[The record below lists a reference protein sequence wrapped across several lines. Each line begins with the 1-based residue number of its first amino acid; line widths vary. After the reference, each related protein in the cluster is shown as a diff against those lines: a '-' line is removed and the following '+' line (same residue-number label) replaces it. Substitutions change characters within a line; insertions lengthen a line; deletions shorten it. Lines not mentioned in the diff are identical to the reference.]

1 MKRLFLTLA
10 ACAAL
15 CACSKDDADS
25 QKTPVFTGDTAY
37 LNVRISDA
45 ATRASAGDP
54 NEFENGSAN
63 EYAVSDAKFYFYD
76 ANEAFVTQASVWNGG
91 DPVGGDGNI
100 EFNGNS
106 VVVLRGLTGTSFPKY
121 MVTVLNAPA
130 GFQPGQRLDG
140 MLATMAGSMYN
151 NAGEFVM
158 STTSHPDQKDA
169 DNGALPY
176 YVTEVTA
183 ANFSP
188 EPVKATFANTVA
200 VYVERLAAKVS
211 LRLGDLENLDATTG
225 RCKLNVS
232 VAGEL
237 NGTDDGT
244 TSPAEGATD
253 IYIEF
258 LGWALNGTALDSYM
272 MKNIDESWTNTAT
285 SLGLGWN
292 WKDPTRYRCY
302 WGKSY
307 NYAKTDGN
315 YPLTSGD
322 GNLVAPGNSQAGD
335 MNAKYLHYIT
345 AAQIG
350 NAVSGTGS
358 SDYCFENTNT
368 AALAQTRSA
377 LTSVLLKTRIC
388 DKDGGA
394 LDLVRYNGLLY
405 NKETYLGYVP
415 NSLGLNAYYEDGQTP
430 EGLKKYTRIGA
441 DYLELATL
449 GDGKVYV
456 KMKETLP
463 TPVYAISGE
472 TAAEITDFTAIDT
485 ALKEF
490 NETGAEA
497 IAYTGGEMY
506 YNIPIE
512 HLRNNEADDK
522 TIYEANYGVVRNH
535 HYVLSIDKLSR
546 LGKGIFDPDEVII
559 PNVEDEKETYYIGA
573 TIHILSWKLVNQ
585 GVEL

>member
-63 EYAVSDAKFYFYD
+63 EHAVSDAKFYFYD
-76 ANEAFVTQASVWNGG
+76 ANKAFVTQASVWNGG
-91 DPVGGDGNI
+91 TPVAGNDNI

-130 GFQPGQRLDG
+130 GFQPGQRLDD

-151 NAGEFVM
+151 NDGEFVM
-158 STTSHPDQKDA
+158 STTSYPDQKDA
-169 DNGALPY
+169 DNQTLPY

-188 EPVKATFANTVA
+188 EPVKPTFTNAVT

-211 LRLGDLENLDATTG
+211 LRLGDLANLDAATG

-244 TSPAEGATD
+244 TTPAEGATD

-272 MKNIDESWTNTAT
+272 MKNIDETWTNTAA
-285 SLGLGWN
+285 SLGLGWD
-292 WKDPTRYRCY
+292 WKDPTRHRCY

-307 NYAKTDGN
+307 NYAKSDGN

-322 GNLVAPGNSQAGD
+322 ENLAAPGNSQAGD

-350 NAVSGTGS
+350 NTVSKTGS
-358 SDYCFENTNT
+358 SDCCSRP
-368 AALAQTRSA
+368 RSA
-377 LTSVLLKTRIC
+377 TRT
-388 DKDGGA
+388 A
-394 LDLVRYNGLLY
+394 VR
-405 NKETYLGYVP
+405 
-415 NSLGLNAYYEDGQTP
+415 
-430 EGLKKYTRIGA
+430 
-441 DYLELATL
+441 
-449 GDGKVYV
+449 
-456 KMKETLP
+456 
-463 TPVYAISGE
+463 
-472 TAAEITDFTAIDT
+472 
-485 ALKEF
+485 
-490 NETGAEA
+490 
-497 IAYTGGEMY
+497 
-506 YNIPIE
+506 
-512 HLRNNEADDK
+512 
-522 TIYEANYGVVRNH
+522 
-535 HYVLSIDKLSR
+535 
-546 LGKGIFDPDEVII
+546 
-559 PNVEDEKETYYIGA
+559 
-573 TIHILSWKLVNQ
+573 
-585 GVEL
+585 

>member
-258 LGWALNGTALDSYM
+258 LGWALNGRRWIRT
-272 MKNIDESWTNTAT
+272 
-285 SLGLGWN
+285 
-292 WKDPTRYRCY
+292 
-302 WGKSY
+302 
-307 NYAKTDGN
+307 
-315 YPLTSGD
+315 
-322 GNLVAPGNSQAGD
+322 
-335 MNAKYLHYIT
+335 
-345 AAQIG
+345 
-350 NAVSGTGS
+350 
-358 SDYCFENTNT
+358 
-368 AALAQTRSA
+368 
-377 LTSVLLKTRIC
+377 
-388 DKDGGA
+388 
-394 LDLVRYNGLLY
+394 
-405 NKETYLGYVP
+405 
-415 NSLGLNAYYEDGQTP
+415 
-430 EGLKKYTRIGA
+430 
-441 DYLELATL
+441 
-449 GDGKVYV
+449 
-456 KMKETLP
+456 
-463 TPVYAISGE
+463 
-472 TAAEITDFTAIDT
+472 
-485 ALKEF
+485 
-490 NETGAEA
+490 
-497 IAYTGGEMY
+497 
-506 YNIPIE
+506 
-512 HLRNNEADDK
+512 
-522 TIYEANYGVVRNH
+522 
-535 HYVLSIDKLSR
+535 
-546 LGKGIFDPDEVII
+546 
-559 PNVEDEKETYYIGA
+559 
-573 TIHILSWKLVNQ
+573 
-585 GVEL
+585 

>member
-272 MKNIDESWTNTAT
+272 MKNIDESWTNTGRQPRPR
-285 SLGLGWN
+285 LELEGP
-292 WKDPTRYRCY
+292 DRYRCY

-307 NYAKTDGN
+307 NYARTDGN

-377 LTSVLLKTRIC
+377 LTSVLLKARIC

-415 NSLGLNAYYEDGQTP
+415 NSLA
-430 EGLKKYTRIGA
+430 
-441 DYLELATL
+441 
-449 GDGKVYV
+449 
-456 KMKETLP
+456 
-463 TPVYAISGE
+463 
-472 TAAEITDFTAIDT
+472 
-485 ALKEF
+485 
-490 NETGAEA
+490 
-497 IAYTGGEMY
+497 
-506 YNIPIE
+506 
-512 HLRNNEADDK
+512 
-522 TIYEANYGVVRNH
+522 
-535 HYVLSIDKLSR
+535 
-546 LGKGIFDPDEVII
+546 
-559 PNVEDEKETYYIGA
+559 
-573 TIHILSWKLVNQ
+573 
-585 GVEL
+585 